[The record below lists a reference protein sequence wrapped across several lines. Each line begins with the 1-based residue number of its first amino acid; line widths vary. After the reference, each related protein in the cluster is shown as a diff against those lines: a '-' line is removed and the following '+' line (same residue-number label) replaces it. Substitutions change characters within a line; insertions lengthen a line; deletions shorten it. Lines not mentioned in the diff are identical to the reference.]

1 MCTAATYQTNY
12 FYFGRTLDYEFSYV
26 DEVTITPRNYPFNF
40 SMAGNINR
48 HYAIMGIAYV
58 VDDAFC
64 GANKD
69 TRMAIR
75 FIMRVSMKKGSA
87 WQHSTLQAMPY
98 INRHYIICIIY
109 HNMNLSRGF
118 LHSAA
123 Q

>member
-58 VDDAFC
+58 VDGYPLYYGSGVAGTLC
-64 GANKD
+64 QEHVHPPHRGGAGE
-69 TRMAIR
+69 I
-75 FIMRVSMKKGSA
+75 
-87 WQHSTLQAMPY
+87 
-98 INRHYIICIIY
+98 
-109 HNMNLSRGF
+109 
-118 LHSAA
+118 
-123 Q
+123 